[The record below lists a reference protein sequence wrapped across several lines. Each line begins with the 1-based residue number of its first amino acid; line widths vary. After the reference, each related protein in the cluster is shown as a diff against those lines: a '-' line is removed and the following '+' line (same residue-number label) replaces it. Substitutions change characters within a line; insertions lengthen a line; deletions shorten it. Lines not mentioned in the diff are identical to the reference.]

1 MSLLYGARVTLRP
14 TTPEEISQFFTWA
27 TNPDPEVQRYY
38 YGENVPTYEEFL
50 AEWAPHYF
58 DDEQPTQG
66 RCYTIL
72 AGGETPVG
80 VVNYNEFDPA
90 GRRVTFDIVIGQRE
104 NLGQGYGSDALRTL
118 VRYLFARFPTLETGI
133 IGAHPDN
140 GRAIGA
146 YRKAGF
152 RPAAVDVSDPYIAG
166 YDEEPAALFYL
177 EIRREDV
184 QSDVDLEACTH
195 LTAKRAEDAKGE

>member
-1 MSLLYGARVTLRP
+1 MSLPYGASVALRP
-14 TTPEEISQFFTWA
+14 TTAEEIPQFFAWA
-27 TNPDPEVQRYY
+27 TNPDSEVQRCF

-66 RCYTIL
+66 RCYMIL
-72 AGGETPVG
+72 AEGETPVG
-80 VVNYNEFDPA
+80 VVNYNECDA
-90 GRRVTFDIVIGQRE
+90 EGKRVTFDIVIGQRE
-104 NLGQGYGSDALRTL
+104 NLGRGYGSDALRTL
-118 VRYLFARFPTLETGI
+118 VRHLFARFPALETGI

-146 YRKAGF
+146 YRKAGV
-152 RPAAVDVSDPYIAG
+152 RPADVDVSDPYIAG
-166 YDEEPAALFYL
+166 YDEEPAALFFL

-195 LTAKRAEDAKGE
+195 LTAKDA